1 MSKTVSYGVFYQA
14 YGRATATVPDYI
26 QTKDEAIEWLKEH
39 WDELPL
45 PEAADYVV
53 GSDELDLES
62 DIEIWEDT
70 WWHFPKA
77 LSEEPVCV
85 KQRDL
90 NKKFHSLVQIST
102 NPNGRFISYLGYG
115 YCKEDPLFYAPY
127 RMIRYLGFTVPLE
140 EALER
145 GIINYETEFGDR
157 YEARAKV
164 YFRENLVDIY
174 DHINNGNRARYILS
188 KNVSMS
194 IPDGIYEVRGE
205 NDRFI

>member
-1 MSKTVSYGVFYQA
+1 MPKTVSYDVSYQVR
-14 YGRATATVPDYI
+14 GRATATVPDYI
-26 QTKDEAIEWLKEH
+26 QTRDEAIEWLKKH

-45 PEAADYVV
+45 PEKMNYVV
-53 GSDELDLES
+53 GSDELVLES
-62 DIEIWEDT
+62 DINIWKDT

-115 YCKEDPLFYAPY
+115 YCKENPLLYTPY
-127 RMIRYLGFTVPLE
+127 RMIRYFCFTVPLE

-145 GIINYETEFGDR
+145 GIIDYETEFGDQH
-157 YEARAKV
+157 EARAKV
-164 YFRENLVDIY
+164 YFRKNLEDIY
-174 DHINNGNRARYILS
+174 NHINNGNRARYILS
-188 KNVSMS
+188 KNVSIS
-194 IPDGIYEVRGE
+194 TPDGIYEVRGE